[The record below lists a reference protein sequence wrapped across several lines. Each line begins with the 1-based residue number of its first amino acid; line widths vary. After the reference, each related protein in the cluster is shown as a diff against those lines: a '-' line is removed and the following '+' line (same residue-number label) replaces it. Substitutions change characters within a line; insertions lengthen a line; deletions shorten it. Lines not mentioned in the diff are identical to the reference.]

1 MKNYLSLMTLVCG
14 VWLSS
19 SHAAEVLPLQNSSVL
34 TQLTVKTV
42 GTTTLGSDVE
52 GLLHYAR
59 EHNPSLAASLF
70 DVEAAAQRVQPA
82 TALPDPV
89 LRAELMDITNQGTTG
104 PRLLPT
110 QVGSTRYLLMQTVPW
125 FGKRDLK
132 RETAEADAEQ
142 VRGKSAATWAELAMQ
157 IKSAY
162 AQYYFVA
169 GNQKITRDLLDL
181 VVQMEQVAQVRYAN
195 GLAAQQDAIRAQV
208 EQTTMKTELVMLD
221 NSKRQIEARLNALLS
236 RPATM
241 PLAAPQGLRN
251 IPATARLENLAELE
265 KRIREHNPDLF
276 VDEAG
281 IRASEKSRDLVQKN
295 RYPDFT
301 LGLSPTQFG
310 TAVREWGVMVELNI
324 PLQQESRR
332 SQERES
338 EAMLA
343 AAKARKEATAN
354 RVLSAL
360 TESLSGIDAARR
372 TEQLSET
379 GLLPQANITFESALI
394 SYQTGKVDFA
404 TLLDA
409 ARQVLNARLE
419 VLKAQ
424 TEAQMRLA
432 EIERL
437 LGEEL

>member
-1 MKNYLSLMTLVCG
+1 MGNRFKIIICCVL
-14 VWLSS
+14 WLSNQVAV
-19 SHAAEVLPLQNSSVL
+19 SHAEEPGQE
-34 TQLTVKTV
+34 Q
-42 GTTTLGSDVE
+42 GLGASIS
-52 GLLHYAR
+52 GLLDYAR
-59 EHNPSLAASLF
+59 EHNPEFAAMRYEA
-70 DVEAAAQRVQPA
+70 DAAAQRVQPA

-89 LRAELMDITNQGTTG
+89 LRTELMDITNQGTGKGTS
-104 PRLLPT
+104 LLPS
-110 QVGSTRYLLMQTVPW
+110 QVGSTRYTLMQSVPW

-132 RETAEADAEQ
+132 QGVAEAGADQA
-142 VRGKSAATWAELAMQ
+142 RGRTAATWAELSAQ

-162 AQYYFVA
+162 AQYYYVA
-169 GNQKITRDLLDL
+169 GSQKITRNQLDL
-181 VVQMEQVAQVRYAN
+181 VTQMEQIAQVRYAN
-195 GLAAQQDAIRAQV
+195 GIAAQQDVVRAQV
-208 EQTTMKTELVMLD
+208 EQTTIKTELITLD
-221 NSKRQIEARLNALLS
+221 NTQRQMEARLNALLS
-236 RPATM
+236 RPMTE
-241 PLAAPQGLRN
+241 PLAIPQRLRS
-251 IPATARLENLAELE
+251 IPASANLKNYLALEN
-265 KRIREHNPDLF
+265 RIREHNPDLF

-281 IRASEKSRDLVQKN
+281 IRASEKNRDLVQKN

-301 LGLSPTQFG
+301 LGVSPTQFG
-310 TAVREWGVMVELNI
+310 NTVREWGLMVEVNI

-354 RVLSAL
+354 RILSAL
-360 TESLSGIDAARR
+360 TENLSGIEAAQR
-372 TEQLSET
+372 TEQLSSG

-394 SYQTGKVDFA
+394 GYQTGKVDFA

-409 ARQVLNARLE
+409 ARQILNAKLE

-424 TEAQMRLA
+424 TDAQMRLA